1 MSFAEEM
8 KAVSDELL
16 SQFDERTD
24 KIKLKVEGVSA
35 FNPTTG
41 EDEFSAPV
49 EYDMTGVA
57 TTYNESLVNGTTIKS
72 GDILLTVFCEVNPDQ
87 SNKVIMDGSEYSIVS
102 VSPAAFTGIDKV
114 INFKV
119 QVRK

>member
-1 MSFAEEM
+1 MSFAAEM

-16 SQFDERTD
+16 AEFDERTD
-24 KIKLKVEGVSA
+24 KIKLKVTGDST
-35 FNPTTG
+35 FNPATG
-41 EDEFSAPV
+41 EDEFPAAT

-57 TTYNESLVNGTTIKS
+57 TDYNEALFNGTTVQT

-87 SNKVIMDGSEYSIVS
+87 SNKVVMDGSEYSIVS
-102 VSPAAFTGIDKV
+102 VKPSAYTGIDKV

-119 QVRK
+119 LVRK